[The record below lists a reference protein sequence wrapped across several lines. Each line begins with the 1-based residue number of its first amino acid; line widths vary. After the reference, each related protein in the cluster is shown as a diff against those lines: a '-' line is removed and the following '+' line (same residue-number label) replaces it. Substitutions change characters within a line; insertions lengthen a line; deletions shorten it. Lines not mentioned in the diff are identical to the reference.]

1 MFDRSYWFD
10 VMCACFA
17 TLFGYACFNEN
28 NQNKE
33 YSVIVVL
40 SAHTNSQLITNK
52 FAVTRKEG
60 VQPTEAKQ
68 TKQGTQDKKQTKM
81 G

>member
-1 MFDRSYWFD
+1 MFCNPF
-10 VMCACFA
+10 C
-17 TLFGYACFNEN
+17 YACFNEN
-28 NQNKE
+28 NQNTD

-40 SAHTNSQLITNK
+40 SAHTNSHKRDIKLITNK